1 VATIRFLKRVSNLQY
16 VYHILRFI
24 EGKASRSGYDIK
36 HVEDEGSYGCIIA
49 DEFKNEFKIVFRKTE
64 DGKYIAGGE
73 LRTTDLKLLKTA
85 YVILRSIRANIEA
98 RFLREELAEVAFAE
112 PEIESL
118 DYGEAED
125 SKSKTESKTTY
136 RRGQMT
142 LDEVV

>member
-1 VATIRFLKRVSNLQY
+1 VATIRFLKRVSNLQH
-16 VYHILRFI
+16 VYYILKFI
-24 EGKASRSGYDIK
+24 EDKASRSGYDVK
-36 HVEDEGSYGCIIA
+36 HVEGEGSYGCIVS
-49 DEFKNEFKIVFRKTE
+49 DEFKMVFRKTE
-64 DGKYIAGGE
+64 DGEYIAGGE
-73 LRTTDLKLLKTA
+73 LRTTDLKLLKTV

-118 DYGEAED
+118 DYGDAED
-125 SKSKTESKTTY
+125 RKPKTESKTTY

>member
-1 VATIRFLKRVSNLQY
+1 MATIRFLKRVRNLQQ
-16 VYHILRFI
+16 VYHILKFV
-24 EGKASRSGYDIK
+24 EGKASRSGYDVK
-36 HVEDEGSYGCIIA
+36 HVEDEESYGCIIA
-49 DEFKNEFKIVFRKTE
+49 DEFKIAFRKTE
-64 DGKYIAGGE
+64 DGEYIAGGE

-98 RFLREELAEVAFAE
+98 RFLREELAEIAFVE

-125 SKSKTESKTTY
+125 RKPKTESKTTY
-136 RRGQMT
+136 GRGQMT

>member
-1 VATIRFLKRVSNLQY
+1 MATARFLKRVRNLQQ
-16 VYHILRFI
+16 VYHILKFV
-24 EGKASRSGYDIK
+24 EGKASRSGYDVK
-36 HVEDEGSYGCIIA
+36 HLEDEGSYGCIVA
-49 DEFKNEFKIVFRKTE
+49 DELKIVFRKTE
-64 DGKYIAGGE
+64 DGEYIAGGE
-73 LRTTDLKLLKTA
+73 FRITDPKLLKTA

>member
-1 VATIRFLKRVSNLQY
+1 MATIRFLKRVSNLQY

-24 EGKASRSGYDIK
+24 EGKASRSGYDVK
-36 HVEDEGSYGCIIA
+36 HVTEEGSYGCIVA
-49 DEFKNEFKIVFRKTE
+49 DEFKIVFRKTE
-64 DGKYIAGGE
+64 DGEYVAGGE
-73 LRTTDLKLLKTA
+73 LRTTDLKLLKTV

-112 PEIESL
+112 PEIESI
-118 DYGEAED
+118 DYGDAED
-125 SKSKTESKTTY
+125 RKPKTESKTTY